1 MNGAFKDRTKFNAN
15 ISLWNVSNVIS
26 MREMFYSARSFNH
39 DIRVWNVQNLS
50 KVNDIFSG
58 ADRMEEAFGVNE
70 IAPIDWFNS
79 LSERNISM
87 LSSVCMKIC
96 DLGFWEET
104 DTKDLSSIVG
114 KKFGERI
121 IGKGKLVSTD
131 DSKLSPFLVTAK
143 KNGTLKVQNWIKL
156 SSEASNLQS
165 LGISKLHIAAAHSKV
180 SEIKSEIT
188 NGTDINLRTKLGHT
202 PLHYAAAYGSVKSL
216 RFLLNARANYFNSIF
231 LEIIF
236 LSIQVFE

>member
-1 MNGAFKDRTKFNAN
+1 MPFWNTTAVTNMNSAFKERTKFNAN

-96 DLGFWEET
+96 DLGFCEET

-143 KNGTLKVQNWIKL
+143 KKGTLKVQNWIKL
-156 SSEASNLQS
+156 SSEASKTTL
-165 LGISKLHIAAAHSKV
+165 
-180 SEIKSEIT
+180 
-188 NGTDINLRTKLGHT
+188 
-202 PLHYAAAYGSVKSL
+202 
-216 RFLLNARANYFNSIF
+216 
-231 LEIIF
+231 
-236 LSIQVFE
+236 